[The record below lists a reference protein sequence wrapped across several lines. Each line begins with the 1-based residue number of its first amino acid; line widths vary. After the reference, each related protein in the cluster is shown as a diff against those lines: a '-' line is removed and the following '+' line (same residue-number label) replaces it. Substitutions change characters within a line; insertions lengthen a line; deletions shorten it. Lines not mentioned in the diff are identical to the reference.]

1 MFDPDRELYNPLRDD
16 LEQDSEVQ
24 EALQILGAPRTVKPE
39 PVDHPPVQ
47 SNRDHSRGRGSRGR
61 GRGRAFR
68 GRGRGRGPAFIG
80 RGSRGR
86 GRGREFSDRA
96 GKKRIDRPHIVN
108 EQQLQNALMAEY
120 YDGITPMELRRC
132 MKYNYDVKKS
142 LIKRL
147 IQQKNLSSHFL
158 RQWLETKQVWSII
171 DNSPKIETEEQL
183 RERLDEHFE
192 DGMKLAELVKTIRQ
206 QYDLRGLKSPKFGVH
221 YVRAWFAMNI
231 DENKNFGQET
241 IKNQAKRDLA
251 KTDNCKR
258 FPPPPPKKRKPNPWP
273 NEKPKSNPWPNVP

>member
-24 EALQILGAPRTVKPE
+24 EALQILSAPRTVKPE

-47 SNRDHSRGRGSRGR
+47 SNRYQPRGRESRGR

-68 GRGRGRGPAFIG
+68 G

-86 GRGREFSDRA
+86 GRGREFSDRNK
-96 GKKRIDRPHIVN
+96 KKRIDRPHIVN

-120 YDGITPMELRRC
+120 YDGITPMQLRRC
-132 MKYNYDVKKS
+132 IKNNYDVKRS

-158 RQWLETKQVWSII
+158 RKWLETKQVWSII
-171 DNSPKIETEEQL
+171 DNSTKIETEEQL

-192 DGMKLAELVKTIRQ
+192 DGMKLAELVKNIRQ
-206 QYDLRGLKSPKFGVH
+206 QYDLRGLKSPEFGVH
-221 YVRAWFAMNI
+221 YVRAWFAMKI
-231 DENKNFGQET
+231 DENNNFGQET

-251 KTDNCKR
+251 KIDNCKR
-258 FPPPPPKKRKPNPWP
+258 FPPPPPKKRKLNPWP
-273 NEKPKSNPWPNVP
+273 NEKPKPNPWPNVP